1 MRSSK
6 KTVSTNK
13 RKFFRIGDAKKKVR
27 KEKVNKA
34 LRRRSEVAKARGVIS
49 GVVWTGAIF
58 AVIMAI
64 FAGNMI
70 PIKNPQ
76 RFGYYETK
84 TYTYYGETYTEQVY
98 HEKDPN
104 DFNWEIFFLAFFVCF
119 VPVVT
124 SSWAALA
131 AVDCAAGV
139 SRDDEGDRML
149 FEDDQK
155 EKERRAKMERAK
167 RQTIEEKLQKEEEK
181 KAINALLDELTKDDG
196 EEDKD
201 EKA

>member
-34 LRRRSEVAKARGVIS
+34 LRRRSEVARARGVIS

-70 PIKNPQ
+70 TIKQPE

-84 TYTYYGETYTEQVY
+84 TFTYYGETYTEKVRR
-98 HEKDPN
+98 EKDPN
-104 DFNWEIFFLAFFVCF
+104 DFNWEIFFLTFFISF

-124 SSWAALA
+124 ASWAALA

>member
-1 MRSSK
+1 MRNVGK
-6 KTVSTNK
+6 
-13 RKFFRIGDAKKKVR
+13 AKKAKPSGFRRMRDFKSKAR
-27 KEKVNKA
+27 KERTQKA
-34 LRRRSEVAKARGVIS
+34 MRRRSEVAKARGVIS

-70 PIKNPQ
+70 PIKQPE
-76 RFGYYETK
+76 RFDYYETK
-84 TYTYYGETYTEQVY
+84 TYTYYGETYTEKVRR
-98 HEKDPN
+98 EKDPN

-119 VPVVT
+119 VPVLT
-124 SSWAALA
+124 SSWAVLA

-155 EKERRAKMERAK
+155 EKERRAKMEQSK
-167 RQTIEEKLQKEEEK
+167 KLTIEEELRKEEEK
-181 KAINALLDELTKDDG
+181 KATNALLDELTKDDS
-196 EEDKD
+196 EENKD

>member
-70 PIKNPQ
+70 PIKQPE
-76 RFGYYETK
+76 RFDYYETK
-84 TYTYYGETYTEQVY
+84 TYTYYGETYTEKVRR
-98 HEKDPN
+98 EKDPN

-155 EKERRAKMERAK
+155 EKERRAKMEQSK
-167 RQTIEEKLQKEEEK
+167 KLTIEEELRKEEEK
-181 KAINALLDELTKDDG
+181 KATNALLDELTKDDS
-196 EEDKD
+196 EENKD